1 MREALMLALAAVV
14 SLAGFCVLALG
25 QERHWQ
31 VVTGRDKH
39 ARLPGGR
46 LRAAG
51 LAAQAS
57 SCALFVLAQGPGF
70 GPLLWAT
77 SMTGVAMLVA
87 FALTWRPQ
95 WLRPVARVLTVRS
108 KLKAG

>member
-1 MREALMLALAAVV
+1 MATTAVDLAPPQVRERPRRRPPRHHRSHAAWAMLAPNLLLLVIF
-14 SLAGFCVLALG
+14 L
-25 QERHWQ
+25 
-31 VVTGRDKH
+31 
-39 ARLPGGR
+39 
-46 LRAAG
+46 
-51 LAAQAS
+51 
-57 SCALFVLAQGPGF
+57 F

-108 KLKAG
+108 KLKAR